1 MITIERNTV
10 NDITV
15 QLKKDGAP
23 VRLTGGESLT
33 WCLLTKQSQ
42 VIAGQQN
49 AIDLTVAGTDLKNG
63 KVIITVE
70 GHANTS
76 AATIPLALDFG
87 VRSGKVNRGDI
98 LLFEAVGG
106 GLTWGAVILRW

>member
-63 KVIITVE
+63 KVIITVDGTQAPYQDE
-70 GHANTS
+70 MKNRDE
-76 AATIPLALDFG
+76 TILAI
-87 VRSGKVNRGDI
+87 SGQP
-98 LLFEAVGG
+98 VGR
-106 GLTWGAVILRW
+106 AM